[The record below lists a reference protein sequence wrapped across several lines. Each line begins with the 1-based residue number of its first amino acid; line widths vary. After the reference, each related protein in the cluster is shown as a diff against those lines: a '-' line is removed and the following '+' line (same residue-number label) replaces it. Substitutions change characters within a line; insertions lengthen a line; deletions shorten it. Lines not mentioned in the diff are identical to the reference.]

1 MAELSLFD
9 RLAKVEDQLKKL
21 VQQHLLL
28 RDEKE
33 VLAKNNIQLKT
44 EINSLNSQVINFKS
58 QDKITKIVNNT
69 TVEREESTE
78 LKHKLNEYIRE
89 IDKCIAHLSE

>member
-9 RLAKVEDQLKKL
+9 RLAKVENQLKKL
-21 VQQHLLL
+21 VDLHLLL
-28 RDEKE
+28 KNEKE
-33 VLAKNNIQLKT
+33 ELSQQNSRLKT
-44 EINSLNSQVINFKS
+44 EIESLKGQISNFQN
-58 QDKITKIVNNT
+58 QDKITKIVTNT
-69 TVEREESTE
+69 TVEKEESIE

>member
-21 VQQHLLL
+21 VQQHILL

-44 EINSLNSQVINFKS
+44 EINNLKGEVINFKS

>member
-21 VQQHLLL
+21 VQQHMLL
-28 RDEKE
+28 RNEKD

-44 EINSLNSQVINFKS
+44 EINSLEGQVIDFKN

-78 LKHKLNEYIRE
+78 LKHQLNEYIRE

>member
-9 RLAKVEDQLKKL
+9 RLAKVEHQLKKL
-21 VQQHLLL
+21 IDQHSQI
-28 RDEKE
+28 RSEKDE
-33 VLAKNNIQLKT
+33 LAKLNTELKT
-44 EINSLNSQVINFKS
+44 EIKGLEVRVANFQN
-58 QDKITKIVNNT
+58 QDKITKIVTNT

-78 LKHKLNEYIRE
+78 LKNKLNEYIRE